1 MTIYEID
8 QALLS
13 LIDPDTGEIGDYDMF
28 CELQMERE
36 AKVENMALWIKNLNA
51 EADAI
56 KAEKDN
62 LADREKAARNKA
74 DRLKKYLAE
83 ILCGEK
89 FTSPRVAV
97 TFRKSEAVEIDED
110 FIEWAREKAGYLLKY
125 KDPEVNKTAIKEAI
139 KNGTAI
145 EFARIVQNNNIQI
158 K

>member
-8 QALLS
+8 QSIAS
-13 LIDPDTGEIGDYDMF
+13 LVDPETGEISDFDAFAG
-28 CELQMERE
+28 LQMERE
-36 AKVENMALWIKNLNA
+36 AKVESMALWVKNLSA

-56 KAEKDN
+56 KAERDN
-62 LADREKAARNKA
+62 LYEREKAARNKA

-97 TFRKSEAVEIDED
+97 TFRKSETVEIDED

>member
-56 KAEKDN
+56 KAERDN
-62 LADREKAARNKA
+62 LYEREKAARNKA

-83 ILCGEK
+83 ILRGEK

-125 KDPEVNKTAIKEAI
+125 KDPEVNKTAIKKAI

>member
-13 LIDPDTGEIGDYDMF
+13 LIDPDTGEIGDYGMF
-28 CELQMERE
+28 CELQM
-36 AKVENMALWIKNLNA
+36 AKESKIENLALLIKNSIA

-56 KAEKDN
+56 KAERDN
-62 LADREKAARNKA
+62 LYEREKAARNKA

>member
-36 AKVENMALWIKNLNA
+36 AKVENMALWVKNLNA

-56 KAEKDN
+56 KAERDN
-62 LADREKAARNKA
+62 LYEREKAARNKA

>member
-13 LIDPDTGEIGDYDMF
+13 LIDPDTGEIGDYDIF

-89 FTSPRVAV
+89 FTTPRVAV